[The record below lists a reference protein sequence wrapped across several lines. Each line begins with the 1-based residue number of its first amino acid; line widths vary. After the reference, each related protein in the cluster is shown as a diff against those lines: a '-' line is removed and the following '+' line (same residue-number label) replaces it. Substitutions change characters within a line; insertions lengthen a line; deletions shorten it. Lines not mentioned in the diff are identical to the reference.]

1 MTSQQIYVTLL
12 VVLCYLSEQ
21 AFGQAS
27 IDSHAGYDVPK
38 NCGIAI
44 GIYYGTLIGIFLTIN
59 GMKKFIIDRY
69 RKRHE

>member
-1 MTSQQIYVTLL
+1 MTSHVYVTLL
-12 VVLCYLSEQ
+12 VVLCYLSGLTV
-21 AFGQAS
+21 GQAS
-27 IDSHAGYDVPK
+27 IDSQAGFDVGK

-44 GIYYGTLIGIFLTIN
+44 GIYYGTLLGAFLTIN